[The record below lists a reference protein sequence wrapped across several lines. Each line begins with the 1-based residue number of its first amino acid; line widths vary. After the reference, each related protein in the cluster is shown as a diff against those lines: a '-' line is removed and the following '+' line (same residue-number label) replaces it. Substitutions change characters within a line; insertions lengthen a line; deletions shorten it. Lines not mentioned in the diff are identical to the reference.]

1 MKKLLI
7 FSGISCILIS
17 CTPNYRTY
25 PVRTSYPSRSGSSA
39 NNTDGEY
46 NELIKTYKPETA
58 EVLNDL
64 LNSDSPGNPKTSIS
78 VENKSS
84 CNMVLTV
91 SGNNFFKKIPIAA
104 GKIGYTM
111 VPKNQNYKLS
121 AMVCRSPYQNTQFI
135 SSSYSIKLSQ

>member
-1 MKKLLI
+1 MKKLFM
-7 FSGISCILIS
+7 FSGTLCILTS
-17 CTPNYRTY
+17 CDANYATY
-25 PVRTSYPSRSGSSA
+25 PVRTSYPSRSGNAAS
-39 NNTDGEY
+39 NTNSEY
-46 NELIKTYKPETA
+46 NELIKTYKPETT

-64 LNSDSPGNPKTSIS
+64 LNSDSPENPKTSIT

-121 AMVCRSPYQNTQFI
+121 AMVCRSSYQSTKFI
-135 SSSYSIKLSQ
+135 SSSYSIKLSP